1 MADKAYSTRLNHELA
16 RELGFDLS
24 VPFKAYTITPPL
36 MGSAWM
42 EAWKLFDPDPEQF
55 YREYH
60 PRSNVEATIGAL
72 KRLMPV
78 ELGAKMFGGH
88 VNEVL
93 SKLVAY
99 NLIVSARKPGG

>member
-1 MADKAYSTRLNHELA
+1 M
-16 RELGFDLS
+16 GFDLS
-24 VPFKAYTITPPL
+24 VPFKAYTITPPCD
-36 MGSAWM
+36 GVGADG
-42 EAWKLFDPDPEQF
+42 AWKLFDSDPEQF

-60 PRSNVEATIGAL
+60 PRSNVEATITAL

-78 ELGAKMFGGH
+78 ELGAKIFGGH